1 MNKKKH
7 LIFLTHDP
15 GGLDVVYPVYDLY
28 NKEEKDEC
36 ELWKTGPSAQLGQYG
51 TKFDEDE
58 VLACLRN
65 NIDPEN
71 TILVTGTSWNSLIET
86 DAIHICKNQ
95 GVKTI
100 SILDYWTN
108 YIERFMNRGEYIIPD
123 YYFVMDDIAK
133 MDAIKCGI
141 NCNIIRVVGH
151 PGMDK
156 YISARNKN
164 IHNRTKAY
172 DIENVLFLSQPINA
186 SRGGTLGYDENIV
199 ISDLIDA
206 SQKIGFKLSILFH
219 PKDSNWIKEKYRDYG
234 VNGEGRSMVD
244 VVKDYDTVIGM
255 FTIGILQCYLL
266 GAKVISYQP
275 GLCNSDLCI
284 ANRLGV
290 TSGIYS
296 YDDLLNLLMNGFI
309 NEDIAEEP
317 IWFDGRST
325 YRAVKEIKKICGSL
339 Y

>member
-1 MNKKKH
+1 MNKKH

-28 NKEEKDEC
+28 NREEKDVC

-51 TKFDEDE
+51 TKYDEEE
-58 VLACLRN
+58 VLTCLSN
-65 NIDPEN
+65 DINPEN

-86 DAIHICKNQ
+86 DAIRICKNQ
-95 GVKTI
+95 GIKTI

-108 YIERFMNRGEYIIPD
+108 YIERFMNRGEYILPD

-133 MDAIKCGI
+133 MDAIKCGVD
-141 NCNIIRVVGH
+141 CNIIRVVGH

-156 YISARNKN
+156 YFSARNKN
-164 IHNRTKAY
+164 IHSRKEGCA
-172 DIENVLFLSQPINA
+172 IENVLFLSQPLHA
-186 SRGGTLGYDENIV
+186 LWGDALGYDENIV

-219 PKDSNWIKEKYRDYG
+219 PKESNWIKEKYRDYG
-234 VNGEGRSMVD
+234 VNGNIMD

-255 FTIGILQCYLL
+255 VTIGILQSYLL

-284 ANRLGV
+284 TNRLSI
-290 TSGIYS
+290 TRGIYS
-296 YDDLLNLLMNGFI
+296 YDDLLNLLMNGFN
-309 NEDIAEEP
+309 NEDTTEGAT
-317 IWFDGRST
+317 WLDGKST
-325 YRAVKEIKKICGSL
+325 YRAVKEIKKICESL